1 MKSNSSQK
9 LKTSVFSLTSHI
21 KNHKIIRDLR
31 QPISIKSRLIINR
44 LISPQIL
51 IGDHKAQVHIIEVTQ
66 EVHIHDLH
74 LLQVVVVVTIDLRV
88 QVEVLRRVE
97 LQEVLVVEEDRKSLS
112 LLMPQINF

>member
-66 EVHIHDLH
+66 EVHIQDLH
-74 LLQVVVVVTIDLRV
+74 LLQVVVVTIDLRV